1 MTSKK
6 LTMWRL
12 LWMVIASPW
21 FLKCFIIS
29 FRFLSACGPEVR
41 LKRANPSS
49 RQRPMSLDLNLSRSV
64 LSRKRPIYIY
74 IYI

>member
-29 FRFLSACGPEVR
+29 FRFLSACGPEVQVIIFF
-41 LKRANPSS
+41 L
-49 RQRPMSLDLNLSRSV
+49 
-64 LSRKRPIYIY
+64 YIY
-74 IYI
+74 F